1 MSGIKSAEVKHGLN
15 KTIAYVRR
23 QAESCNNAA
32 ASIGGVGALNSRK
45 KGQKPSPFMMA
56 LCEPCQPKSPNT

>member
-23 QAESCNNAA
+23 QAEFCNNDA
-32 ASIGGVGALNSRK
+32 ASIGGVGASEFK
-45 KGQKPSPFMMA
+45 KKKDRSQVHS
-56 LCEPCQPKSPNT
+56 